1 MSEFVLRRATIADVK
16 PMQRLL
22 SKAAQQGLLL
32 PRSLSSL
39 YTGIRELYVMSSSD
53 GAEVAGCCA
62 LKIFWDDIAEIRS
75 LVVREDLR
83 GHGIGFR
90 LVSACLD
97 EARDYGIAKVFSL
110 TYQNI
115 FFGKLGFKE
124 IEKEILPNKIF
135 TDCIHCAK
143 YPDDCD
149 EIAMLMELV

>member
-1 MSEFVLRRATIADVK
+1 MSEFVLRKATMEDVK
-16 PMQRLL
+16 PMHRLL
-22 SKAAQQGLLL
+22 RGVAEQGLLL
-32 PRSLSSL
+32 PRSLTSL
-39 YTGIRELYVMSSSD
+39 YTGIRELYVMSSPD
-53 GAEVAGCCA
+53 GKELAGCCA
-62 LKIFWDDIAEIRS
+62 LKIFWNDIAEIRS

-83 GHGIGFR
+83 GHGIGYK

-97 EARDYGIAKVFSL
+97 EARQFNIAKVFSL
-110 TYQNI
+110 TYQDV

-149 EIAMLMELV
+149 EIAMLMELA

>member
-1 MSEFVLRRATIADVK
+1 MSGFVLRRATIADVK
-16 PMQRLL
+16 PMHRLL

-32 PRSLSSL
+32 PRPLSGL
-39 YTGIRELYVMSSSD
+39 YTGIRELYVMSSPD
-53 GAEVAGCCA
+53 GAEVVGCCA

-83 GHGIGFR
+83 GRSLGFK
-90 LVSACLD
+90 LVRACLD
-97 EARDYGIAKVFSL
+97 EARELGIAKVFSL
-110 TYQNI
+110 TYQDV
-115 FFGKLGFKE
+115 FFKKLGFRE

-149 EIAMLMELV
+149 EIAMLMEFA